1 MGTNR
6 AGYMQDYYRKNKERI
21 LVQRQRRYN
30 SDPEYRKKVNESRR
44 LSRQIKLAPE
54 IIQSAGVNTEEENM
68 PVATKMRV
76 LHPQDNTLSAVV
88 SMYTM
93 GDVAL
98 ALGVEKHKIDHWV
111 YMKKLPH
118 PRYRNKSNWRL
129 YTEDE
134 LDIIKRYFLL
144 YRRKFRNNNYS
155 FRLTK
160 EMSEKIQDS
169 CSLLVG
175 GLLASR
181 FEESAND

>member
-1 MGTNR
+1 
-6 AGYMQDYYRKNKERI
+6 MQDYYRKNKERI

-54 IIQSAGVNTEEENM
+54 IIQSAGDNTEEENM

-111 YMKKLPH
+111 YMKKLPQ